1 MAGSGT
7 AYLCAGEGKGNEDLS
22 GKECGIRGGGAVR
35 GGEEAEGA
43 RVEGGEEGGC
53 REQCGSKYTC
63 RNRELT
69 IRKG

>member
-35 GGEEAEGA
+35 GAKRRRERVWRAARRAAAESNADRSTLAGIA
-43 RVEGGEEGGC
+43 
-53 REQCGSKYTC
+53 
-63 RNRELT
+63 N
-69 IRKG
+69 